1 MRILSVTAQKPNST
15 GSGVYLT
22 ELMRGFA
29 GQGMEQAL
37 LCGVYREDEIV
48 VPDGTNVYPVYFHSE
63 ELPYPI
69 AGMSDEMPY
78 ESLRYCDMTEEI
90 TEKFLGAFRKK
101 LHQAVAE
108 FQPDLILCHHLYLV
122 TALVR
127 EEFPDIKVA
136 GLCHGSDL
144 RQLEKNPL
152 RREEIKEQIRKLDQI
167 FCLHQAQKE
176 RIQRDFSRPGTEEQG
191 MVPVPEDQIAILG
204 SGYNAEVFHRMDVTK
219 DTEKLVILFA
229 GKLSEKKGVMSLIR
243 SLNVLAELRGVRPQN
258 AELRGARPRNTELR
272 GARPRNA
279 ELRLAGGYGNDA
291 EYQEIQRLI
300 EEAAYPVKI
309 LGRLPQPEL
318 ARQMNLADI
327 FILPSFY
334 EGLPLV
340 ILEAAACGAKV
351 ICSDLPGIQDWID
364 ASVPDS
370 GFVFVEPPKMRFAD
384 EPEESELPVFERRLA
399 EAVMRLERQDDKQTD
414 VSHLSWGAICS
425 KILNTL

>member
-1 MRILSVTAQKPNST
+1 MKILSVTAQKPNST

-29 GQGMEQAL
+29 GQGIEQAL

-63 ELPYPI
+63 ELPFPI

-90 TEKFLGAFRKK
+90 TERFLGAFREK

-152 RREEIKEQIRKLDQI
+152 RREEIKEEIRKLDQI

-176 RIQRDFSRPGTEEQG
+176 RIRRDFSGPGAEGQD
-191 MVPVPEDQIAILG
+191 MIPVPEEQIAILG
-204 SGYNAEVFHRMDVTK
+204 SGYNAGVFHRMDVTK
-219 DTEKLVILFA
+219 DTEKLVLLFA
-229 GKLSEKKGVMSLIR
+229 GKLSEKKGVMCLIR
-243 SLNVLAELRGVRPQN
+243 SLNILAGLWGE
-258 AELRGARPRNTELR
+258 RPRNV
-272 GARPRNA
+272 

-291 EYQEIQRLI
+291 EYQEIQSLI
-300 EEAAYPVKI
+300 KEAAYPVRI

-318 ARQMNLADI
+318 AVQMNLADI

-364 ASVPDS
+364 ESVPDS

-384 EPEESELPVFERRLA
+384 EPEESDLPVFERRLA
-399 EAVMRLERQDDKQTD
+399 DAVVKLAGEDRQNTD